1 MPPQALQALQIGAA
15 AFVLA
20 LSGAMMP
27 GPLLTV
33 AVEQTAR
40 HGKGAAMLL
49 MVGHA
54 LLEAA
59 LLLGLALGLNEILV
73 LRPVR
78 IGLSLVGGAFLL
90 WMGVSML
97 VDVARGRVA
106 LQLDAPTPPP
116 SRLGPV
122 LRGALVS
129 LANPYWIL
137 WWTTIGLKLASDSLA
152 IGPAGVGAFFLGHEA
167 ADFGWYFAIALAVAT
182 GRRFMSG
189 RAYRV
194 IIGACAI
201 FLCYLAVVFVI
212 SAVRLLGGASL
223 AF

>member
-1 MPPQALQALQIGAA
+1 MGSAVLQALQIGLAA
-15 AFVLA
+15 LVLA

-33 AVEQTAR
+33 AVEQTVR

-59 LLLGLALGLNEILV
+59 LLLGLALGLNRILLMPTV
-73 LRPVR
+73 KV
-78 IGLSLVGGAFLL
+78 GLSAVGGVFLL
-90 WMGVSML
+90 WMGGSML
-97 VDVARGRVA
+97 VDVYRGRVV
-106 LQLDAPTPPP
+106 LELEGVTRPP
-116 SRLGPV
+116 SRFGPV

-167 ADFGWYFAIALAVAT
+167 ADFGWYFAIAIAVAS
-182 GRRFMSG
+182 GRRFLSD
-189 RAYRV
+189 RTYRIV
-194 IIGACAI
+194 IGACAV
-201 FLCYLAVVFVI
+201 FLLYLGVAFGVNAVQL
-212 SAVRLLGGASL
+212 VRAGVMLG
-223 AF
+223 

>member
-1 MPPQALQALQIGAA
+1 MAPPALTALQIGFA

-33 AVEQTAR
+33 AVEQTVR

-59 LLLGLALGLNEILV
+59 LLLGLALGLSRIL
-73 LRPVR
+73 LLPPVKA
-78 IGLSLVGGAFLL
+78 GLSLVGGAFLF
-90 WMGVSML
+90 WMGGTML
-97 VDVARGRVA
+97 VDVLRGRVKLELEGGA
-106 LQLDAPTPPP
+106 QPP
-116 SRLGPV
+116 SRFGPI

-167 ADFGWYFAIALAVAT
+167 ADFAWYFAIALAVAS
-182 GRRFMSG
+182 GRRFMSD
-189 RAYRV
+189 RVYRV
-194 IIGACAI
+194 IIGGCAV
-201 FLCYLAVVFVI
+201 FLVYLGVAFVVGGIQLVASGAAAV
-212 SAVRLLGGASL
+212 
-223 AF
+223 